1 MLFSFTKALFRILIL
16 NSLFPKKLAFLDPEY
31 FWKLHFDFT
40 LVSLFCFFHRPQY
53 YKLIEECISQ
63 IVLHK
68 NGTDPDFKCRH
79 LQIDVE
85 GLIGEQAFLL
95 DSSKHPVLI
104 PFVFFFQ
111 WNFQGLFL
119 SLILFFL
126 SIPFLRGLC
135 GLFSFFLH
143 KLKTLPFLIYCFLQ
157 TSAFSDPAGL
167 KIIKVTHSHPSCDC
181 CTSHLE
187 LLA

>member
-79 LQIDVE
+79 LQIDIE
-85 GLIGEQAFLL
+85 GLIGKQAFLL

-111 WNFQGLFL
+111 WNFQGNYSCPYFCSFSVYPFCEDYVV
-119 SLILFFL
+119 SLVFFCTNWK
-126 SIPFLRGLC
+126 SCPFLYTAFCRLQH
-135 GLFSFFLH
+135 FL
-143 KLKTLPFLIYCFLQ
+143 TLLV
-157 TSAFSDPAGL
+157 SKS
-167 KIIKVTHSHPSCDC
+167 
-181 CTSHLE
+181 
-187 LLA
+187 